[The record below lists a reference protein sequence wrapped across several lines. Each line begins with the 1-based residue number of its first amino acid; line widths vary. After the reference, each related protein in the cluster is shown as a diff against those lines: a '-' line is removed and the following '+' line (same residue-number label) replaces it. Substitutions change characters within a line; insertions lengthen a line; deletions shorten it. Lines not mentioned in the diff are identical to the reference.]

1 VPILELVKTPCA
13 GVAGMGIYRGQT
25 PLTPMTASTTAA
37 DTITIT
43 IPADLAWRLK
53 SACADSAGIW
63 HQHWRDVADGKRDDL
78 NRDACASISRNAW
91 QLWEILDSQGV

>member
-1 VPILELVKTPCA
+1 
-13 GVAGMGIYRGQT
+13 
-25 PLTPMTASTTAA
+25 MTASTVAPA
-37 DTITIT
+37 TISIE

-91 QLWEILDSQGV
+91 ALWEILDSQGL